1 MPSELPDV
9 EANLEEYR
17 GGPGRAVAEAL
28 LENRALLKQKKQSA
42 KTLGQEINHT
52 TRKINEPGANPAAV
66 RDLKTRYRDLFSESK
81 LAMSE
86 AEYLEQ
92 LVRQCQ
98 QELIEGF
105 NRWLQERRAGNVAG

>member
-42 KTLGQEINHT
+42 KTLGQEINYT
-52 TRKINEPGANPAAV
+52 TRKINEPGADPAAV
-66 RDLKTRYRDLFSESK
+66 RDLKTRYRDLFSERK

-105 NRWLQERRAGNVAG
+105 NRWLQERRAGNVTG